1 MIIIMG
7 DSWGVGEWSSDKD
20 RGLCLSG
27 PGIGQF
33 FSLHSKV
40 INLSQGASDNFTQQ
54 KEFELLLL
62 KYNPDTT
69 DQFYWIVTDPLR
81 NVTPDGLLKTA
92 VSIKSAVAGVLDSFL
107 CNINAIAAKRNITI
121 NLIGGL
127 CDLEPVSYSN
137 LKVVVPSW
145 CKMFNA
151 NHTSSI
157 FVDHTIQNLAS
168 YITTHRPDLKHEWV
182 DLVNIALAKRQS
194 FDYLESCG
202 MFQCNHPT
210 VLAHKLLRD
219 FLSPINKHLY

>member
-7 DSWGVGEWSSDKD
+7 DSWGVGEWGSNKD

-27 PGIGQF
+27 PGIGQL
-33 FSLHSKV
+33 FSLHCKV
-40 INLSQGASDNFTQQ
+40 INISQGASDNFMQQ

-62 KYNPDTT
+62 KYSPDST

-81 NVTPDGLLKTA
+81 NVTPDVLLKNA
-92 VSIKSAVAGVLDSFL
+92 SSIKSAVAGVLDSFL
-107 CNINAIAAKRNITI
+107 SNINAIAASHNITI

-145 CKMFNA
+145 CKMLNA
-151 NHTSSI
+151 NHKSSI
-157 FVDHTIQNLAS
+157 FVDHTVQDLAS
-168 YITTHRPDLKHEWV
+168 YIMTHRPDLKHEWV
-182 DLVNIALAKRQS
+182 DIANAALAKRQS

-202 MFQCNHPT
+202 MFRCDHPT
-210 VLAHKLLRD
+210 ALAHRLLRD
-219 FLSPINKHLY
+219 FLSPIYKHIY